1 MKSIQT
7 SFNFNGLQFPSQQ
20 VKLTKQE
27 KKLYSLIP
35 IGKENAVQ
43 GSYLAETLNIDKRTV
58 IDKVNKLRLK
68 SIGIGSTTTYGY
80 YRFKDQQEY
89 LEFIRRLRAEYFRRG
104 KVLQA
109 MKNISIDSL
118 MQNDIRKPNRIIKID
133 SNKKQGA
140 KQWPNTRH

>member
-7 SFNFNGLQFPSQQ
+7 SFNFNGLQFLSQQ

-58 IDKVNKLRLK
+58 IDKVNKLRLNLLESAALLQRDITALKINK
-68 SIGIGSTTTYGY
+68 SI
-80 YRFKDQQEY
+80 
-89 LEFIRRLRAEYFRRG
+89 
-104 KVLQA
+104 
-109 MKNISIDSL
+109 
-118 MQNDIRKPNRIIKID
+118 
-133 SNKKQGA
+133 
-140 KQWPNTRH
+140 